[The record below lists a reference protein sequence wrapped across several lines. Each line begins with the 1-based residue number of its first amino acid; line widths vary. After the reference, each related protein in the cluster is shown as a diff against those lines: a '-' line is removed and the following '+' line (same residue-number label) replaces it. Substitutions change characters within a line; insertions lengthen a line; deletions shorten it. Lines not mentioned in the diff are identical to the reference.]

1 MRYAGFIIALM
12 TCSLAFAADPATQQT
27 TRPAITTGA
36 NEWHGHHYLLADHK
50 EKQADALR
58 EAAAMGGHLII
69 FETVEER
76 KWANTTWNYRILY
89 PARDNSK
96 NKSQSV
102 INIYTGKDDGK
113 IFSKCQFGHSGYVA
127 VAHHTIIGFAPD
139 IEYNFVV
146 EWDY

>member
-1 MRYAGFIIALM
+1 MRFLALIVM
-12 TCSLAFAADPATQQT
+12 LSATLAFAADPATQPT
-27 TRPAITTGA
+27 TRPAIPAGA
-36 NEWHGHHYLLADHK
+36 IEWHGHHYLLADHK
-50 EKQADALR
+50 AKQADALR

-76 KWANTTWNYRILY
+76 KWANDKWKFGILY

-102 INIYTGKDDGK
+102 INIYTEKEEGP
-113 IFSKCQFGHSGYVA
+113 IFSQKQYGGSGDVA
-127 VAHHTIIGFAPD
+127 VSHRNIIVFIKDIGF
-139 IEYNFVV
+139 NFVV